1 MEKNNKYPLL
11 DKIENPSDLR
21 ELPEDTL
28 KQVADELREFLIE
41 SVSAS
46 GGHFAAG
53 LGSVELSVAL
63 HYLFNTPHDRLVW
76 DVGHQA
82 YPHKILTERKNDL
95 ELNSKVGRV
104 GTIS

>member
-21 ELPEDTL
+21 ELPEDSL
-28 KQVADELREFLIE
+28 NQVADELRQFLIE

-53 LGSVELSVAL
+53 LGSVELSIAL
-63 HYLFNTPHDRLVW
+63 HYLFNTPVSYTH
-76 DVGHQA
+76 
-82 YPHKILTERKNDL
+82 LTL
-95 ELNSKVGRV
+95 P
-104 GTIS
+104 TIYSV